1 MWRKF
6 VTCESANAQLT
17 SCATIM
23 RLLHDCRL
31 YGIIDLGY
39 VEGFD
44 AARIGEQMIEGGV
57 DLIQLRG
64 KGKSLGELVDLAA
77 KLCEV
82 TAKSSTPLIVNDHAE
97 IARHVPVQGVHVGQ
111 DDDPIE
117 VARQKATRDILVGK
131 STHSI
136 EQARAAQ
143 SDGAD
148 DSFRNGDTEW
158 VIREEPEKKRV
169 YDLEE
174 RTARF
179 GEAVIDFAKT
189 IPQNPVTNRL
199 ISQLVGAGTSVGAN
213 YVEADDSVSKK
224 DFLKS
229 IGTCRKEARETK
241 HFLRMI
247 ARAVPELKQEA
258 RELWME
264 ARELHLIFSRI
275 WRGRKNE

>member
-1 MWRKF
+1 MTNDEGMTKSE
-6 VTCESANAQLT
+6 VLKLDSADETFWN
-17 SCATIM
+17 
-23 RLLHDCRL
+23 
-31 YGIIDLGY
+31 
-39 VEGFD
+39 E
-44 AARIGEQMIEGGV
+44 
-57 DLIQLRG
+57 
-64 KGKSLGELVDLAA
+64 
-77 KLCEV
+77 
-82 TAKSSTPLIVNDHAE
+82 HA
-97 IARHVPVQGVHVGQ
+97 
-111 DDDPIE
+111 
-117 VARQKATRDILVGK
+117 
-131 STHSI
+131 
-136 EQARAAQ
+136 
-143 SDGAD
+143 
-148 DSFRNGDTEW
+148 EW
-158 VIREEPEKKRV
+158 VIREEPGKSRV

-189 IPQNPVTNRL
+189 IPQNPLTNRL
-199 ISQLVGAGTSVGAN
+199 INQLVGAGTSIGAN

-247 ARAVPELKQEA
+247 ARAVPELKVQA